1 LEILNALKRLKIL
14 GSDPVIIFAL
24 LLASGCTTTTSGS
37 WEDPHTTNAPYQHV
51 LIVALTQS
59 DDMRISLERQLAE
72 NLAVGG
78 SRASVSMSMATAS
91 KDAPR
96 TRETI
101 LAMVKEKNADAVLLL
116 RVADASIGLGKSKKE
131 KDKYLFG
138 GSIEDEATSKKEQDT
153 WATPRTSNSTDA
165 LPDSKIK
172 AEMTADLYDIA
183 DNVRVVYSI
192 DVKTR
197 HKEKGGEMIFYL
209 ASNIAEGVANK
220 LLSEGLV
227 K

>member
-1 LEILNALKRLKIL
+1 LEIFNALKRPKFLV
-14 GSDPVIIFAL
+14 SDTAIVAL
-24 LLASGCTTTTSGS
+24 LFTAGCTTTTSGS
-37 WEDPHTTNAPYQHV
+37 WEEPRTENAPYQHV
-51 LIVALTQS
+51 LVVALTQS

-72 NLAVGG
+72 NLSVGG
-78 SRASVSMSMATAS
+78 SRASASMSMATAS

-96 TRETI
+96 TRETV
-101 LAMVKEKNADAVLLL
+101 LAMVKDKNADAVLLL
-116 RVADASIGLGKSKKE
+116 RVADASVGLGKSKKE

-138 GSIEDEATSKKEQDT
+138 GAIESEATSKKEQDS
-153 WATPRTSNSTDA
+153 WATPRTSNPTDA

-183 DNVRVVYSI
+183 DNVRIVYSI

-209 ASNIAEGVANK
+209 SSNIAEGVANK
-220 LLSEGLV
+220 LISNGLV